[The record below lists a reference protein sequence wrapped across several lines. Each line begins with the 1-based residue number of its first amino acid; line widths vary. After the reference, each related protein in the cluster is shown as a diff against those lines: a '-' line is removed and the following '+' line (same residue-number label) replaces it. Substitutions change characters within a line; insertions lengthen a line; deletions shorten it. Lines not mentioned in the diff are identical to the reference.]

1 MAAPGSASPPT
12 SPVATRPLV
21 VDARGLR
28 KHYFLGKSA
37 VEVLVGV
44 DLTLGAGEVVALRGP
59 SGSGKSTLLNVL
71 GCLDRPSGGRYI
83 LDGTDVS
90 ELSRAAQA
98 WVRLHVIG
106 FVFQSFNLIARST
119 ALENVALPLFYA
131 GVPRPAREKVARDL
145 LAQVGL
151 ADRAHHLPAQLSGG
165 QCQRVAIARAL
176 AGHPR
181 LVLADEPTGALDS
194 RSGGEVLEL
203 LLDLQRREGLTL
215 VIVTHDAAIAAR
227 ADRQVH
233 LLDGRIVD
241 PEVRVA

>member
-1 MAAPGSASPPT
+1 
-12 SPVATRPLV
+12 
-21 VDARGLR
+21 
-28 KHYFLGKSA
+28 
-37 VEVLVGV
+37 
-44 DLTLGAGEVVALRGP
+44 
-59 SGSGKSTLLNVL
+59 
-71 GCLDRPSGGRYI
+71 
-83 LDGTDVS
+83 
-90 ELSRAAQA
+90 
-98 WVRLHVIG
+98 VRLHVIG

-145 LAQVGL
+145 LARVGL

-241 PEVRVA
+241 PEGQVA

>member
-1 MAAPGSASPPT
+1 
-12 SPVATRPLV
+12 VATRRLV

-28 KHYFLGKSA
+28 KHYWLGSSA
-37 VEVLVGV
+37 VEVLAGV

-59 SGSGKSTLLNVL
+59 SGSGKSTLLNLL

-83 LDGTDVS
+83 LDGSDVS
-90 ELSRAAQA
+90 ELSREAQA

-131 GVPRPAREKVARDL
+131 GVSRPAREKVARDL
-145 LAQVGL
+145 LSRVGL

-194 RSGGEVLEL
+194 RSGAEVLEL

-241 PEVRVA
+241 AEVRVA